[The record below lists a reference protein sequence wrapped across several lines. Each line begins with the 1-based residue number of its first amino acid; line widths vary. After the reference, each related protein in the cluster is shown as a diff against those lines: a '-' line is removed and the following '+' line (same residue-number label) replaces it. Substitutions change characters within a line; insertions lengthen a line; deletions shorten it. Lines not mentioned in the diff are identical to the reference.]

1 MFNMRAHRTVS
12 LLAASTAM
20 LSVAA
25 CNAVA
30 AYARSA
36 RPTTTVFGAP
46 TSQEWPLLL
55 EVNTAR
61 SVITRA
67 QVVLNE
73 QCQSGHTAYGI
84 GSGDKGIAIK
94 RTGSF
99 SDSYTAGPLALPEG
113 ATVTY
118 SDQISGTFNKAR
130 TRITGTW
137 HEASTFTMSNGTTDT
152 CDSGKVAFT
161 AVD

>member
-1 MFNMRAHRTVS
+1 MPTIRVHRTVS
-12 LLAASTAM
+12 LLVA
-20 LSVAA
+20 SVAA
-25 CNAVA
+25 LSVGAAGAAA
-30 AYARSA
+30 AYGRSA
-36 RPTTTVFGAP
+36 RPTTTVFGAF

-55 EVNTAR
+55 EVNTGR
-61 SVITRA
+61 SVITRV
-67 QVVLNE
+67 QIVLNE
-73 QCQSGHTAYGI
+73 QCTSGHTNYGI
-84 GSGDKGIAIK
+84 GSGDKGVPIK

-113 ATVTY
+113 ATVSY

-137 HEASTFTMSNGTTDT
+137 HEATTFAFSNGTTDT
-152 CDSGKVAFT
+152 CDSGKVPFT

>member
-1 MFNMRAHRTVS
+1 MLSLRVHRTVS
-12 LLAASTAM
+12 LLAASVAA

-25 CNAVA
+25 SSAAA
-30 AYARSA
+30 AYGRSA
-36 RPTTTVFGAP
+36 RPTTTVFGAV
-46 TSQEWPLLL
+46 TSQEWPLLF

-61 SVITRA
+61 SLITRVQA
-67 QVVLNE
+67 VLNE
-73 QCQSGHTAYGI
+73 QCSSGHTNYGV
-84 GSGDKGIAIK
+84 GSGDKDIPIK

-99 SDSYTAGPLALPEG
+99 SDSYTVGPLALPEG

-118 SDQISGTFNKAR
+118 SDQIAGTFNKGR

-137 HEASTFTMSNGTTDT
+137 HESTTFTLSNGTSDT
-152 CDSGKVAFT
+152 CDSGRVPFT